1 MDFETNF
8 KKPFTDVKK
17 LLIGI
22 LLSIVPVV
30 NFLAVGYML
39 ETARKSMKKDTS
51 LPEWEGWSDLFVKGL
66 LSIVIE
72 AIYFIPAAIVGLIF
86 MWPVMI
92 KAMPMMMAG
101 QIPNIGEMIA
111 GMGSMMM
118 GLGLAALLALFAAY
132 IAPSA
137 IFHFLNG
144 TFADAFKFGDVLK
157 KAFSGTYGMAWTLF
171 ILYSMVLVSVLGFI
185 PYVGSGA
192 ATFIAGITGFSL
204 MGEAFSG
211 SSEAK
216 AVKAMPEKAVKKK
229 RK

>member
-51 LPEWEGWSDLFVKGL
+51 LPEWEGWGDLFVKGL

-86 MWPVMI
+86 M
-92 KAMPMMMAG
+92 
-101 QIPNIGEMIA
+101 
-111 GMGSMMM
+111 
-118 GLGLAALLALFAAY
+118 
-132 IAPSA
+132 
-137 IFHFLNG
+137 
-144 TFADAFKFGDVLK
+144 
-157 KAFSGTYGMAWTLF
+157 
-171 ILYSMVLVSVLGFI
+171 
-185 PYVGSGA
+185 
-192 ATFIAGITGFSL
+192 
-204 MGEAFSG
+204 
-211 SSEAK
+211 
-216 AVKAMPEKAVKKK
+216 
-229 RK
+229 

>member
-1 MDFETNF
+1 
-8 KKPFTDVKK
+8 
-17 LLIGI
+17 
-22 LLSIVPVV
+22 
-30 NFLAVGYML
+30 
-39 ETARKSMKKDTS
+39 
-51 LPEWEGWSDLFVKGL
+51 
-66 LSIVIE
+66 
-72 AIYFIPAAIVGLIF
+72 
-86 MWPVMI
+86 MI

-118 GLGLAALLALFAAY
+118 GLGLAGLLALFAAY
-132 IAPSA
+132 ITPSA

-144 TFADAFKFGDVLK
+144 TFADAFKFGSVLK
-157 KAFSGTYGMAWTLF
+157 KHSAELMEWLGHCSS
-171 ILYSMVLVSVLGFI
+171 LYSMVLVSVLGFI

-216 AVKAMPEKAVKKK
+216 AVKAMPEKAVKKRGSKLAIIYQFVVCSRYAK
-229 RK
+229 RRPQFLCLFCFRDDLSC

>member
-39 ETARKSMKKDTS
+39 ETARKTMKKDSS
-51 LPEWEGWSDLFVKGL
+51 LPEWEGWGDLFVKGL
-66 LSIVIE
+66 LSVVIE

-86 MWPVMI
+86 MWPLMA
-92 KAMPMMMAG
+92 KAMPMMVAG
-101 QIPNIGEMIA
+101 QIPNMGQMMSNIGSAIF
-111 GMGSMMM
+111 
-118 GLGLAALLALFAAY
+118 GLGLAGLLALFAAY
-132 IAPSA
+132 AAPSA

-144 TFADAFKFGDVLK
+144 SFADAFKFGSVLK
-157 KAFSGTYGMAWTLF
+157 KAFSGTYLMAWTLF
-171 ILYSMVLVSVLGFI
+171 ILYSMVLGSVLGYV
-185 PYVGSGA
+185 PYIGGAA

-204 MGEAFSG
+204 IAEAFSG

-216 AVKAMPEKAVKKK
+216 AVKAPAKK